1 MVQKSS
7 LLSGLRGT
15 ILSTE
20 VAMAGWPVLKML
32 ILGTLVQE
40 LLVRELHLYYWPGTA
55 ARSYATWMG
64 SSRWGM
70 PGWA

>member
-20 VAMAGWPVLKML
+20 AALARRPVLKML
-32 ILGTLVQE
+32 ILKPLVQE
-40 LLVRELHLYYWPGTA
+40 LLVRELHLY
-55 ARSYATWMG
+55 
-64 SSRWGM
+64 
-70 PGWA
+70 

>member
-20 VAMAGWPVLKML
+20 AAMAGWPVLKIL

-40 LLVRELHLYYWPGTA
+40 LLVGELHLY
-55 ARSYATWMG
+55 
-64 SSRWGM
+64 
-70 PGWA
+70 